1 MLKRVM
7 ECGGMIRIQF
17 GNPLFQLLKKVE
29 QKCVSFKKNVST
41 FKKSGAKMCQLLRK
55 VEQKCVNF

>member
-1 MLKRVM
+1 MMLKRVM

-29 QKCVSFKKNVST
+29 QNLTNCSYEIV
-41 FKKSGAKMCQLLRK
+41 K
-55 VEQKCVNF
+55 VEQN